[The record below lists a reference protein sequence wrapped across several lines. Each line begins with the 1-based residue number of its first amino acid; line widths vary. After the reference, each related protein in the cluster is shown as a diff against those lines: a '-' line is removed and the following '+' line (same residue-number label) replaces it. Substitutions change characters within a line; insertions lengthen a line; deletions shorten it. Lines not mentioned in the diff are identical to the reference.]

1 MLNRIDMTRPRS
13 VVGWA
18 VLFGL
23 MAGLVAAVYFSVAAE
38 PVIDDAIAIED
49 AEGAAAGE
57 ADAHEQVSRTVQR
70 GVGLF
75 LGFGLIGAVFGLLLA
90 VTALSLRG
98 PWLDPFRRVVLAGAM
113 LAAAFTVVPWFKYA
127 PNPPAVG
134 DPATASARQA
144 RYWVLVAL
152 AGLILAGA
160 AHLSARLRH
169 SGWPHARRVVAVAA
183 AAGAVLG
190 IVLGVMPPTNEA
202 IEVPANLLWRFR
214 IASLGGNLLLWGL
227 LTFGFALACTEARAR
242 QLQNSMPFRAETP
255 SS

>member
-13 VVGWA
+13 VLGWA

-23 MAGLVAAVYFSVAAE
+23 MAGLVAAVYLSVAAE
-38 PVIDDAIAIED
+38 PAIDDAIAIEE
-49 AEGAAAGE
+49 AEAAAAGDDE
-57 ADAHEQVSRTVQR
+57 GDPQVTRTIQR

-75 LGFGLIGAVFGLLLA
+75 VGYGLIGAVFGLLLA

-98 PWLDPFRRVVLAGAM
+98 PWLDPFRRMVLAGAI
-113 LAAAFTVVPWFKYA
+113 LAASFTVVPWFKYA

-134 DPATASARQA
+134 DPATAGARQA

-152 AGLILAGA
+152 TGLILAGA
-160 AHLSARLRH
+160 AHLSGRLRR
-169 SGWPHARRVVAVAA
+169 SGWAHARRVVAVGVATA
-183 AAGAVLG
+183 TVLTV
-190 IVLGVMPPTNEA
+190 VLALMPATADP

-242 QLQNSMPFRAETP
+242 QVQNSMPFRAETP